1 MKSANREQPIA
12 SHFVSM
18 SLIAPF
24 PTILLAILI
33 GSGLIAITRPMAV
46 VVACLMGASTL
57 LSARATQHGMRAMEI
72 QQPGSV
78 TLMMRLRLAL
88 IFASGVLIMAVSGW
102 RAAA

>member
-1 MKSANREQPIA
+1 
-12 SHFVSM
+12 M

-33 GSGLIAITRPMAV
+33 GGGLIAITRPMAV
-46 VVACLMGASTL
+46 VACLMGAGTL

>member
-1 MKSANREQPIA
+1 MESANREQPIA

-33 GSGLIAITRPMAV
+33 GGGLIAITRPMA

-57 LSARATQHGMRAMEI
+57 LSARATQHGMRALEI